1 MVRLISFRG
10 KVIDKIQSNQLAR
23 CLVSYSKG
31 HSVTTVNLITP
42 PDRIFNTNQ
51 KMLLIHPNTELK
63 SEFQKTILEHI
74 DSDLDLYIFDVTK
87 PTADDIDWLLV
98 ATSMVDK
105 IIIDVDNCDSK
116 TRMLAGYIIAK
127 SITYWLTNNEE
138 SVYNHISKNR
148 IYNLDNFQIGGYSV

>member
-1 MVRLISFRG
+1 
-10 KVIDKIQSNQLAR
+10 
-23 CLVSYSKG
+23 
-31 HSVTTVNLITP
+31 
-42 PDRIFNTNQ
+42 
-51 KMLLIHPNTELK
+51 MLLIHPNTELK

-127 SITYWLTNNEE
+127 SITYWLTNDDQP
-138 SVYNHISKNR
+138 VYNHISKNR